1 VSIHISRKQ
10 KLFTPITILATVLI
24 FLGGAILYNSY
35 QQIHTL
41 QMLNEKVA
49 FSTKI
54 ANAVHNLQ
62 KERGLSCGFVLDRN
76 SSFRTKLTIQKKL
89 TDTALLELQIFA
101 KIHKETLSDEEHYIA
116 DTLKPLKNI
125 RDLIQSNNL
134 TYNEI
139 IHSYTYMTDIFL
151 QMITQLA
158 TQSHVPDITSHL
170 LTYSN
175 LLYMKEY
182 RGIERALGVTVLSS
196 KHTDMKL
203 RILFTGILA
212 MEEEKEKNIL
222 TYATETIRSFYRKQT
237 DKPYFTQVKKMR
249 EQIIYHDKYRSY
261 ITPEIWYERITK
273 TLEKLNHIGVYIQNE
288 TQQRIQKELSR
299 IRKIFIIV
307 NLLTGFSI
315 LIFIAMLITLAK
327 LIEDERRLRLVTEKY
342 IISSV
347 TDLKGRIIDVSQAF
361 CEISGYTKEEMIG
374 CNHNII
380 RHPDMPKE
388 VFRDLWSRIQ
398 NGQGW
403 SGKVKNLKKDG
414 GYYWVYA
421 HIEPLYNTKGE
432 VDSYISVR
440 LDITES
446 ELLQEKVK
454 EEEEKNRIT
463 QELMQQ
469 QSRLAQ
475 MGEMISMI
483 AHQWRQPLTAITAT
497 TTTLQIKAKNNT
509 LNQDKTI
516 ELAQKINN
524 FSQHLSTTI
533 NDFRNFFKSTK
544 NKQNT
549 DFKTILNSVL
559 NIIESTLKS
568 NNITLTIEEKGALK
582 SLYIYDNE
590 LKQVILNLIKNAEDA
605 LLEQEVDNP
614 KIIIEIEG
622 RILTVKD
629 NAGGIP
635 EEILPN
641 IFDPYFS
648 TKLEKDGTGLGLY
661 MSKIIIEEHCEGRL
675 TVENSTEGA
684 VFKIIL

>member
-1 VSIHISRKQ
+1 
-10 KLFTPITILATVLI
+10 
-24 FLGGAILYNSY
+24 
-35 QQIHTL
+35 
-41 QMLNEKVA
+41 
-49 FSTKI
+49 
-54 ANAVHNLQ
+54 
-62 KERGLSCGFVLDRN
+62 
-76 SSFRTKLTIQKKL
+76 
-89 TDTALLELQIFA
+89 
-101 KIHKETLSDEEHYIA
+101 
-116 DTLKPLKNI
+116 
-125 RDLIQSNNL
+125 
-134 TYNEI
+134 
-139 IHSYTYMTDIFL
+139 MTDIFL

-380 RHPDMPKE
+380 RHPDMPKK

-475 MGEMISMI
+475 MGEMISVI